1 MLQQCRRRV
10 VPDSKA
16 VEDIARVVVAGNSQV
31 VVEDNLADTALDP
44 QHSSALLELPSQH
57 EITDQL
63 SCKPQYFIPR
73 RATQIFRVETRTLC
87 VMGTAESTEDVA

>member
-1 MLQQCRRRV
+1 MCGVYLAYMLQQCRRRV

-44 QHSSALLELPSQH
+44 
-57 EITDQL
+57 
-63 SCKPQYFIPR
+63 
-73 RATQIFRVETRTLC
+73 
-87 VMGTAESTEDVA
+87 